1 MFRYKLFSVRWKLKL
16 LNFLKDSVLIFQKLF
31 EIFFIIFTVHLSQI
45 QALLRFCKLNI
56 GKGKKTPYSDNDIVM
71 KCPKVPS

>member
-1 MFRYKLFSVRWKLKL
+1 M
-16 LNFLKDSVLIFQKLF
+16 DSVLIFLETVRNF
-31 EIFFIIFTVHLSQI
+31 LCYTVHLSQI
-45 QALLRFCKLNI
+45 QALSLRFCKLKI